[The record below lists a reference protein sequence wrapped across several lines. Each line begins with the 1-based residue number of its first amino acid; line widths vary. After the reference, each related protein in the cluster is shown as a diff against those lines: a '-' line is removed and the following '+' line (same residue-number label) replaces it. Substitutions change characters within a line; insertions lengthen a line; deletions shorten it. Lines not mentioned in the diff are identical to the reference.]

1 MAVKFALLSKVFF
14 ILFYFIAERCLQ
26 NRNKLKKMYAFFD
39 RF

>member
-14 ILFYFIAERCLQ
+14 LFYFITERCLQ

-39 RF
+39 MF